1 MTAPETA
8 LTRKTPL
15 AAAEQSRRRY
25 VIVGAGAAGVT
36 AAETVRRSD
45 PAADIV
51 VLNGEDEAPY
61 ARMAIPYFLTGRI
74 GAEGTHLRRV
84 PGHFERL
91 AIRIVDGRAV
101 ALDVGVRRLRLA
113 DGGTLDYDRLLIA
126 TGSRPTREAIPGIEL
141 PGVHHCWTLDDA
153 RGLLA
158 SIKPGTRVVQMGAG
172 FVGCII
178 MEGLVKRGAALTVLV
193 RSGLMVSRMIHPTAG
208 NMIRRWCEAK
218 GVRIMPK
225 TQSARLDRDGAA
237 LAGTLTTGE
246 RLPADLYLSAV
257 GVKPELDWLN
267 GSGIALGSGIVVD
280 ARMQTSLPGVFAAGD
295 VAESIDCVTGKRQV
309 NAIQPNAVEQG
320 RIAGLNMVGL
330 GASSPGS
337 LAFNVLDTLGL
348 ISSSFGAWN
357 GVPGGDSAELV
368 DEAHW
373 RYLRLEFDGDRLV
386 GANAVGLTDHIGALR
401 GLIERGAPLGK
412 WKAMLQA
419 NPTQIM
425 PAYLATVQAAA

>member
-8 LTRKTPL
+8 LTRSTNP
-15 AAAEQSRRRY
+15 AAGPARRRH

-36 AAETVRRSD
+36 AAEALRRSD
-45 PAADIV
+45 PAAEIV
-51 VLNGEDEAPY
+51 VVNGEAETPY

-74 GAEGTHLRRV
+74 GADGTHLRRA

-91 AIRIVDGRAV
+91 AIRIVDGRA
-101 ALDVGVRRLRLA
+101 AGLDAAARRLRLA
-113 DGGTLDYDRLLIA
+113 DGSALDYDRLLIA
-126 TGSRPTREAIPGIEL
+126 SGSRPTREAIPGIEL

-158 SIKPGTRVVQMGAG
+158 SIRPGTRVVQMGAG

-218 GVRIMPK
+218 GVRILPK
-225 TQSARLDRDGAA
+225 TQSARLERDGAA
-237 LAGTLTTGE
+237 LAVTLTTGE

-257 GVKPELDWLN
+257 GVKPELDWLD
-267 GSGIALGSGIVVD
+267 GSGIAIGSGIVVD

-295 VAESIDCVTGKRQV
+295 VAESVDCVTGRRQV

-320 RIAGLNMVGL
+320 RIAALNMAGL
-330 GASSPGS
+330 AATSTGS

-357 GVPGGDSAELV
+357 GVPGGDSAELI
-368 DEAHW
+368 DEARW

-401 GLIERGAPLGK
+401 GLIERRAPLGR
-412 WKAMLQA
+412 WKAVLQE
-419 NPTQIM
+419 NPAQIM

>member
-1 MTAPETA
+1 VGAAPK
-8 LTRKTPL
+8 RH
-15 AAAEQSRRRY
+15 

-36 AAETVRRSD
+36 AAETLRRAD
-45 PAADIV
+45 PAAAIV
-51 VLNGEDEAPY
+51 VVNGEAEAPY

-74 GAEGTHLRRV
+74 AAEGTQLRRA

-91 AIRIVDGRAV
+91 SIRVVDGRA
-101 ALDVGVRRLRLA
+101 AGLDAGARRLRLA
-113 DGGTLDYDRLLIA
+113 DGSALDYDRLLIA
-126 TGSRPTREAIPGIEL
+126 TGSRPTREAIPGIDL
-141 PGVHHCWTLDDA
+141 PGVHHCWTLADA

-225 TQSARLDRDGAA
+225 TQSARLDRDGDA
-237 LAGTLTTGE
+237 LAVTLTTGE

-257 GVKPELDWLN
+257 GVKPELDWLA
-267 GSGIALGSGIVVD
+267 GSGMAIGGGIVVD

-295 VAESIDCVTGKRQV
+295 VAESVDCVTGKRQV

-320 RIAGLNMVGL
+320 RIAGLNMAGL
-330 GASSPGS
+330 AASSQGS